1 MLLSIGGLIGY
12 VNSGSATS
20 AIAGGAS
27 GLFLTFVGYCSY
39 NEYQQSPV
47 TSKLWPALSLGTL
60 VLPRVLEGEMFTVL
74 MRLCWYC
81 FVSSPLVVSGA
92 LTGVMGIRFQKTGAI
107 FPAGFL
113 AASSAAMSLFYISKL
128 VATPKPHYK
137 KKK

>member
-1 MLLSIGGLIGY
+1 MYDFCLTIPYGMMLGIGGLIGY

-47 TSKLWPALSLGTL
+47 TSKLWPALSLL
-60 VLPRVLEGEMFTVL
+60 VSAP
-74 MRLCWYC
+74 
-81 FVSSPLVVSGA
+81 
-92 LTGVMGIRFQKTGAI
+92 LTGVMGMRYQKTGAF
-107 FPAGFL
+107 FPAGFV
-113 AASSAAMSLFYISKL
+113 AASSAAMSLFYVAKL
-128 VATPKPHYK
+128 VSTQKPHYK